1 MSLPTLSVLLGNYN
15 EGPNI
20 KRSLQKILSQ
30 SLRPDEIIIIDD
42 CSTDNSIEIIQEIIK
57 DEPEI
62 RLIQN
67 EKNIG
72 TCASL
77 NRIVHEAS
85 CEFFHLVG
93 TDDFVLPGYYEKS
106 MNLLSQYPQA
116 GLCSAIVQCQ
126 DIKGENL
133 DFNPCPPYISRTD
146 CFLPADKI
154 FRTYMQ
160 YGSWYKGAA
169 TIWRREPYLELG
181 GLAPAELESLT
192 DTFKF
197 FQLALKYGV
206 CFIPEILHTCTVS
219 MSSYSGR
226 NRLNPDHNLELIQR
240 AEQVMVNQ
248 SDGLFPSE
256 FVKEFKRRG
265 LIAVANITIEK
276 SHSEMMRALDYN
288 ENNRPGISAW
298 DRAFMA
304 LLKRI
309 YKMQHFFTMLHF
321 NFNLIRFLR
330 KWQWKL
336 TFTLNKLFKK
346 NPE

>member
-1 MSLPTLSVLLGNYN
+1 MCFPTLSVLLGNYT

-85 CEFFHLVG
+85 CEYFHLVG
-93 TDDFVLPGYYEKS
+93 TDDFVLPGFYEKS

-133 DFNPCPPYISRTD
+133 RFDPGEEANAGERAKLEDLAAEAGACEIVR
-146 CFLPADKI
+146 ADV
-154 FRTYMQ
+154 RA
-160 YGSWYKGAA
+160 GP
-169 TIWRREPYLELG
+169 TIDV
-181 GLAPAELESLT
+181 A
-192 DTFKF
+192 
-197 FQLALKYGV
+197 Q
-206 CFIPEILHTCTVS
+206 
-219 MSSYSGR
+219 
-226 NRLNPDHNLELIQR
+226 QR
-240 AEQVMVNQ
+240 
-248 SDGLFPSE
+248 
-256 FVKEFKRRG
+256 
-265 LIAVANITIEK
+265 
-276 SHSEMMRALDYN
+276 
-288 ENNRPGISAW
+288 
-298 DRAFMA
+298 
-304 LLKRI
+304 
-309 YKMQHFFTMLHF
+309 
-321 NFNLIRFLR
+321 
-330 KWQWKL
+330 
-336 TFTLNKLFKK
+336 
-346 NPE
+346 